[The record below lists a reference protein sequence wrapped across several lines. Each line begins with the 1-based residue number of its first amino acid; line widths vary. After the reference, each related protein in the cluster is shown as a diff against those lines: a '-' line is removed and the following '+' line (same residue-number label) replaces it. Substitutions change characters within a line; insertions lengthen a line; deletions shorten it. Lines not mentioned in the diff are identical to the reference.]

1 MATFVIIS
9 IVLHLL
15 TFILYTFIGGKF
27 ILHNFVVIMSCFTSI
42 CNYFT
47 AVLFTLVCVVHP
59 VVMFCSLVL
68 ILLPFVVFCRSLDVV
83 LNLCVY
89 FACLCG
95 IFSSFCSYF
104 GCFIVC
110 LCYCFP
116 SFCSCFVPAT
126 THFASF
132 FGFLEDVL
140 NYILVFLPLCSCFA
154 SLHSTLA
161 FLCALFTS
169 VCINF

>member
-68 ILLPFVVFCRSLDVV
+68 ILLPFVVFCISTTLQ
-83 LNLCVY
+83 L
-89 FACLCG
+89 
-95 IFSSFCSYF
+95 FC
-104 GCFIVC
+104 I
-110 LCYCFP
+110 P
-116 SFCSCFVPAT
+116 S
-126 THFASF
+126 
-132 FGFLEDVL
+132 
-140 NYILVFLPLCSCFA
+140 
-154 SLHSTLA
+154 
-161 FLCALFTS
+161 
-169 VCINF
+169 

>member
-1 MATFVIIS
+1 MAMFVIIS

-95 IFSSFCSYF
+95 
-104 GCFIVC
+104 
-110 LCYCFP
+110 
-116 SFCSCFVPAT
+116 
-126 THFASF
+126 
-132 FGFLEDVL
+132 
-140 NYILVFLPLCSCFA
+140 
-154 SLHSTLA
+154 
-161 FLCALFTS
+161 
-169 VCINF
+169 NF

>member
-89 FACLCG
+89 FCMSLWQFLVLFVVLLAVLLYAFVIVFRPFVVVSCL
-95 IFSSFCSYF
+95 
-104 GCFIVC
+104 
-110 LCYCFP
+110 L
-116 SFCSCFVPAT
+116 
-126 THFASF
+126 
-132 FGFLEDVL
+132 LL
-140 NYILVFLPLCSCFA
+140 ILLPF
-154 SLHSTLA
+154 LA
-161 FLCALFTS
+161 FLKMF
-169 VCINF
+169 